1 MLPTEFL
8 ARLRLAFP
16 PERVETILQGL
27 SGHKPTTFRVNTLK
41 STNEAV
47 LAELTADGWELEPVT
62 WNTHAFIVRK
72 HGASRIATLPV
83 FTEGKLYLQSLSSML
98 PALVLDPKEG
108 ESVLDVAAAP
118 GSKTTQ
124 LAALMKNTGNILAND
139 ISPIRLEKLK
149 ANLRIQGVTNVTISQ
164 TPAQALPEKFANQFD
179 NVLVDV
185 PCTME
190 GRFDATNP
198 KSYKNW
204 SEFYANEFPQRQL
217 DILRAA
223 ITCAKPGGTIV
234 YSTCTISPD
243 ENEKV
248 IERILQAEKNISQEQ
263 IDIPNFTF
271 TTPGRVDPT
280 ADYEGFFVAKLR
292 KLA

>member
-1 MLPTEFL
+1 MLPSEFL
-8 ARLRLAFP
+8 VRLRRSFSP
-16 PERVETILQGL
+16 QRVETIVQGL
-27 SGHKPTTFRVNTLK
+27 SGRKPTTFRVNTLK
-41 STNEAV
+41 STNETV
-47 LAELTADGWELEPVT
+47 LAELTTDGWKFESVP
-62 WNTHAFIVRK
+62 WNTHAFIIRK
-72 HGASRIATLPV
+72 HGTSRIASLSV

-98 PALVLDPKEG
+98 PALVLNLKEE

-124 LAALMKNTGNILAND
+124 MAALMKNTGSILAND
-139 ISPIRLEKLK
+139 ISPIRMEKLK
-149 ANLRIQGVTNVTISQ
+149 ANLRIQGVTNVTISHV
-164 TPAQALPEKFANQFD
+164 PAQILPEKFTNQFD
-179 NVLVDV
+179 KVLVDV

-190 GRFDATNP
+190 GRFDTTNP

-204 SEFYANEFPQRQL
+204 SEVYAREFPKRQQ

-223 ITCAKPGGTIV
+223 IACAKPGGTIV

-243 ENEKV
+243 ENEK
-248 IERILQAEKNISQEQ
+248 INEKILETENNITQEV

-280 ADYEGFFVAKLR
+280 MDYEGFFIAKL
-292 KLA
+292 KKNY